1 MLQPHSTVCGGGP
14 APVQVA
20 RLKVVTG
27 PGERPGQSPEVRA
40 VPTPCGAALEVLA
53 FVYLSHSN
61 PSVRVKAR
69 RGSELRVADLE
80 CGTQS

>member
-1 MLQPHSTVCGGGP
+1 MLQPHSTVCGRGP

-27 PGERPGQSPEVRA
+27 PWERPGQSPEVCA
-40 VPTPCGAALEVLA
+40 VPYAIL
-53 FVYLSHSN
+53 YLSHSN
-61 PSVRVKAR
+61 PNVRVKAQH
-69 RGSELRVADLE
+69 RGSELRVAGLE